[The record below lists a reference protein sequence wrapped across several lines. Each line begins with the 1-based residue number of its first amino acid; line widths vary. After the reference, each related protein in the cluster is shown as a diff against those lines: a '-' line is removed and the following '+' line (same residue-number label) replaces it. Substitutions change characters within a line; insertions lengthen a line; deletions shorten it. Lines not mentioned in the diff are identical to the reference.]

1 MGFSDPKD
9 RESILDAVKNIKE
22 ELPAGLHT
30 SLCLLFL
37 QLTSFYLISTP
48 AVFFRGT
55 QFVSNRS
62 KGCNSSK
69 EMGSENLA
77 EHVELRFW

>member
-22 ELPAGLHT
+22 ELPAGIHT
-30 SLCLLFL
+30 SFPPSS
-37 QLTSFYLISTP
+37 TYLVINLSYSTP